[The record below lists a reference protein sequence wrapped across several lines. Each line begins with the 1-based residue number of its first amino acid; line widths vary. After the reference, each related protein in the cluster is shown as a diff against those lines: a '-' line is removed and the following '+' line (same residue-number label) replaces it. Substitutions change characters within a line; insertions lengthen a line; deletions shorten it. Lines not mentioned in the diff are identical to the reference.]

1 MPYKQGHPYQDK
13 VEGTSEKREQVG
25 VKGTPII
32 AGRAILPVLQRRK
45 HPFYPILYL
54 HEKDSSKGVSLGDT
68 TPRGSRKD

>member
-32 AGRAILPVLQRRK
+32 AGRAIFTRTS
-45 HPFYPILYL
+45 
-54 HEKDSSKGVSLGDT
+54 EKEASFLSNPLS
-68 TPRGSRKD
+68 P